1 MPSCRRTQS
10 VQLFAFFALVMFL
23 NAALVPTIAG
33 AAAEEQ
39 RASDLGVYSPGGW
52 STLHR
57 GPANRK
63 LVQDVKLAAS
73 YSSWTALEGA
83 SILTAPTMSPDGKT
97 MYVATGQAE
106 GKANLHAFDLDGNR
120 LWQAPHWTSRRDGVD
135 PCAVL
140 SSVIV
145 DREGDLYLGDCNQL
159 FAYHGDGRLKWVA
172 PLPNIQEGDWI
183 VSDALPV
190 NALTTAVFTKDGDI
204 FGVTNFG
211 DIVVFDR
218 KTGRKLNSPTRLPG
232 HVPGTSAVMPMPPTI
247 FGEGLLDEQIRDWAW
262 QLLVGGAMPSANTPG
277 VDMKTGRIFVAA
289 TAVTVGRGALYG
301 IDLDRKED
309 EDGSVSVEV
318 EIAFG
323 TEMGPGSGSSPSL
336 SPSGH
341 QVYVSDENGR
351 FYGVDARTGE
361 VVWEA
366 QTRAASAA
374 AAVGADGTVY
384 ALQAYGPALIAI
396 AEDGQVR
403 WESDL
408 EALAEAALPKSLM
421 LGEPSAIGNGNP
433 TVVDDQI
440 LVPIVYGFETRMFG
454 RRIPWPVTSSLV
466 AVDAKTGKGVRNV
479 LSLADDSTGI
489 TVVLPDGSIVNS
501 LGTAMTSGATPLA
514 GLARLLLPGDLE
526 PLLPLG
532 GFQVSRPVSL
542 EAASMRDAMS
552 ARLALR
558 SDAHRRDDATRH
570 PLEVL
575 EFAGIREGMRVAEL
589 MAGGGWYAEVLARA
603 VGPKGRVLAQNNEV
617 SASRYGK
624 DLARRLEAQ
633 GLEAIESRVEELDA
647 LGLESESFDA
657 VFLVKFYHDTVW
669 MGVDRPEMLRR
680 IRDSLT
686 PDGVFLV
693 VDHAAEAGVGLTEV
707 SGLHRIEEATLIA
720 EVEAAGFRLAARS
733 SLLANSGD
741 DRTSNVFR
749 SRVRGNTDRF
759 LLRFDPAK

>member
-1 MPSCRRTQS
+1 MPARRQLQS
-10 VQLFAFFALVMFL
+10 ARSFAFLAAVMFCSI
-23 NAALVPTIAG
+23 AALPESAL
-33 AAAEEQ
+33 AAADVVGSEE
-39 RASDLGVYSPGGW
+39 LGVYSPGGW

-63 LVQDVKLAAS
+63 LVEGVELADR

-106 GKANLHAFDLDGNR
+106 GAANLHAFDLDGNL

-145 DREGDLYLGDCNQL
+145 DAEGDLYLGDCNQL
-159 FAYHGDGRLKWVA
+159 FAYHGDGQLKWA
-172 PLPNIQEGDWI
+172 AALPDVQEGDWV
-183 VSDALPV
+183 VSPDLPV
-190 NALTTAVFTKDGDI
+190 NALTTAVFTKEGDV

-218 KTGRKLNSPTRLPG
+218 ETGRQLNGPQRLPG
-232 HVPGTSAVMPMPPTI
+232 HVPGASEVMPMPPTI

-262 QLLVGGAMPSANTPG
+262 QLLVGGSMPSANTPG
-277 VDMKTGRIFVAA
+277 VDMNTGRVFVAA
-289 TAVTVGRGALYG
+289 TAITEGRGALYG
-301 IDLDRKED
+301 LDLRRTED
-309 EDGSVSVEV
+309 EAGVASVDV

-341 QVYVSDENGR
+341 QVYVSDENGK
-351 FYGVDARTGE
+351 FYGVDSQTGK
-361 VVWEA
+361 VLWDA

-396 AEDGQVR
+396 AEDGEVR

-408 EALAEAALPKSLM
+408 ESLAAASLPESWI
-421 LGEPSAIGNGNP
+421 LGKPSAIGNGNP

-440 LVPIVYGFETRMFG
+440 LVPVVYGYETKLFG
-454 RRIPWPVTSSLV
+454 RRVPWPVTSSLV

-489 TVVLPDGSIVNS
+489 TAVLPDGSILNS

-514 GLARLLLPGDLE
+514 GLARRLLPDDLE
-526 PLLPLG
+526 PLMPLG
-532 GFQVSRPVSL
+532 GLQVSRPLTPETNGGL
-542 EAASMRDAMS
+542 EAMAS
-552 ARLALR
+552 RLAQRSEAHRR
-558 SDAHRRDDATRH
+558 SDASRR

-575 EFAGIREGMRVAEL
+575 AFAGVREGMRVAEL

-603 VGPKGRVLAQNNEV
+603 VGPQGYVLAQNNEV
-617 SASRYGK
+617 SSNRFGE
-624 DLARRLEAQ
+624 DLAIRLESPE
-633 GLEAIESRVEELDA
+633 LEAVDVRIEELDE
-647 LGLESESFDA
+647 LELEPGSFDA
-657 VFLVKFYHDTVW
+657 VFLVQFYHDTVW
-669 MGVDRPEMLRR
+669 MRVDRPEMLRR
-680 IRDSLT
+680 IREALS
-686 PDGVFLV
+686 PSGVFLV
-693 VDHAAEAGVGLTEV
+693 IDHAANPGVGRADV
-707 SGLHRIEEATLIA
+707 NKLHRIEESTLIE
-720 EVEAAGFRLAARS
+720 EVEAAGFELAERS
-733 SLLANSGD
+733 SLLANAED
-741 DRTSNVFR
+741 DRKSNVFS
-749 SRVRGNTDRF
+749 SRVRGKTDRF